1 MATTSTAGRL
11 TQPEHEPNALQ
22 SAWKRTMKFARKRP
36 VGAVAGGLSLL
47 LLLIAIGGWTGVLLT
62 YNPEQFK
69 GSDRLIGFLSES
81 RDGQRFYILG
91 TDELGRDMY
100 SRLIKGA
107 QISVFFGLGVAFIS
121 TVLGSA
127 IGLLSAYL
135 GGKFDMLVQRVID
148 LLQTIP
154 LLVLAIA
161 VVSVTGPGIMKAFW
175 ILAFLSIP
183 RPVRVVRGSVL
194 SVRQEVYVEAARSL
208 GASNLRI
215 MAQHILPNVVAPIIV
230 LASYVVALAIVVEA
244 SLSFLGIGAQ
254 PPTPSWGAMLTG
266 SGQVYFQ
273 TNPRLALL
281 PGFAISLVVFAIN
294 MFGDSLRDE
303 LDPRL
308 RGSR

>member
-1 MATTSTAGRL
+1 MASASTAGTLSQPASGPGAL
-11 TQPEHEPNALQ
+11 TA
-22 SAWKRTMKFARKRP
+22 ARKRILKFARKRP
-36 VGAVAGGLSLL
+36 IGAFAGLMCIGLA
-47 LLLIAIGGWTGVLLT
+47 LIAVGGATGVLLT
-62 YNPEQFK
+62 HDPEVFK
-69 GSDRLIGFLSES
+69 GSDRLLGFMSES

-91 TDELGRDMY
+91 TDELGRDLY
-100 SRLIKGA
+100 SRIIKGA
-107 QISVFFGLGVAFIS
+107 QISVFFGLGVAVIS
-121 TVLGSA
+121 ISLGSFL
-127 IGLLSAYL
+127 GLISAYI
-135 GGKFDMLVQRVID
+135 GGKFDLIVQRLID
-148 LLQTIP
+148 LLQTVP

-161 VVSVTGPGIMKAFW
+161 VVSVTGPGVMKAFW

-215 MAQHILPNVVAPIIV
+215 MLKHILPNVVAPIIV
-230 LASYVVALAIVVEA
+230 LGSYVVALAIVVEA

-266 SGQVYFQ
+266 SGQTYFQ

-281 PGFAISLVVFAIN
+281 PGFAISLVVFASN
-294 MFGDSLRDE
+294 MFGDALRDE

-308 RGSR
+308 RGTR